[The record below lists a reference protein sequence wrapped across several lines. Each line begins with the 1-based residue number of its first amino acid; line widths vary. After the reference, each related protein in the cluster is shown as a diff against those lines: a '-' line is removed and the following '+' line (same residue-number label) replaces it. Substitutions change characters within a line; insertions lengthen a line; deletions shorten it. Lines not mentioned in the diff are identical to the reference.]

1 MDVVKAQLD
10 RIKQQLAGL
19 SATQRMLVGTLVA
32 IMVLTLLYW
41 GRYAGNPEMVP
52 VLDQVLSED
61 DIGTIDSML
70 ENKGIAHSVSGGKV
84 MVPADQK
91 YAIIADLMYAQK
103 LPRNSKSAFE
113 EMSKQL
119 NPFSPNSE
127 REENHYLALQMTLAD
142 IIRRLPGVSDAQVLI
157 SAKSQQ
163 RIEHSVMPTA
173 TVFLTTRD
181 PSAVNKQLIAAAA
194 DGVAGTVPELTRGHV
209 SVIINGI
216 SRHVSEA
223 DANPLAGG
231 DDLID
236 LRQRSEERLEQK
248 IRDQF
253 AYINGLTAT
262 VTCDVE
268 NRSMIEHKHTYD
280 TDHVI
285 SKPVEENTH
294 SEETTNSAPPAAD
307 AGVGPNTSGANA
319 SGTIYASGG
328 GAGNQSTTSTDEKV
342 KNVVLPSD
350 SEVNTQ
356 IPAGKDTVV
365 SATVR
370 VPRSYFVSIFKQQNP
385 AGKEPDDAAIQAVAT
400 TELASIRKGVK
411 TCVGLKAD
419 EDLSV
424 DMYADAPVTTTLAMA
439 TTPSTSSVSLNTVT
453 AYGKEIALG
462 VLAVASLF
470 MMTNMVKKSS
480 PAPAMASAVA
490 AEPVGVLGIGDI
502 VAGEVGMSNAT
513 LDGMEMD
520 EDAVRTQ
527 QMLEQVSTLVKENP
541 DSAASLVKRWL
552 NRS

>member
-1 MDVVKAQLD
+1 M
-10 RIKQQLAGL
+10 
-19 SATQRMLVGTLVA
+19 
-32 IMVLTLLYW
+32 
-41 GRYAGNPEMVP
+41 
-52 VLDQVLSED
+52 
-61 DIGTIDSML
+61 
-70 ENKGIAHSVSGGKV
+70 
-84 MVPADQK
+84 
-91 YAIIADLMYAQK
+91 
-103 LPRNSKSAFE
+103 
-113 EMSKQL
+113 
-119 NPFSPNSE
+119 
-127 REENHYLALQMTLAD
+127 
-142 IIRRLPGVSDAQVLI
+142 
-157 SAKSQQ
+157 
-163 RIEHSVMPTA
+163 
-173 TVFLTTRD
+173 
-181 PSAVNKQLIAAAA
+181 
-194 DGVAGTVPELTRGHV
+194 
-209 SVIINGI
+209 
-216 SRHVSEA
+216 
-223 DANPLAGG
+223 
-231 DDLID
+231 
-236 LRQRSEERLEQK
+236 
-248 IRDQF
+248 
-253 AYINGLTAT
+253 
-262 VTCDVE
+262 
-268 NRSMIEHKHTYD
+268 
-280 TDHVI
+280 
-285 SKPVEENTH
+285 
-294 SEETTNSAPPAAD
+294 
-307 AGVGPNTSGANA
+307 
-319 SGTIYASGG
+319 
-328 GAGNQSTTSTDEKV
+328 

-424 DMYADAPVTTTLAMA
+424 DMYANAPVTTTLAMA